1 MFANSRNLI
10 TSSMIPLL
18 VFALGLG
25 ASTFSA
31 AADKIVMPT
40 RGICAH
46 RGACVS
52 HPENTLPA
60 FTEAIRLGVHQIE
73 FDVYLTKDKQC
84 IVIHD
89 GTVDRTT
96 NGSGKVSQLT
106 LAEIKRL
113 DAGSWKNA
121 KFAGVKVPTLRE
133 TLAMMPNNIW
143 LNVHTRG
150 GPDAGAAVAREIV
163 RQGRQHQAF
172 LATGWSESAAA
183 RKVLPGILIC
193 NMRHQGFDSR
203 YVNESLERGDQF
215 VQLLRGVASPQNM
228 ARLKKA
234 GVRINYFGF
243 DLRHPDRLKH
253 YFDAGVDFPLV
264 DDVEKMMK
272 GAEALG
278 IKRWKPVY
286 RNDIDKQ
293 NIIVHDDLTVAKA
306 APRSPRDRACSQGE
320 VKGTDSP

>member
-1 MFANSRNLI
+1 M
-10 TSSMIPLL
+10 
-18 VFALGLG
+18 
-25 ASTFSA
+25 
-31 AADKIVMPT
+31 ADEKIVMPT

-60 FTEAIRLGVHQIE
+60 LAEAIRLGVHMIE
-73 FDVYLTKDKQC
+73 FDVYLTKDKEC
-84 IVIHD
+84 VVIHD
-89 GTVDRTT
+89 GSVDRTT
-96 NGSGKVSQLT
+96 DGSGKVSELT
-106 LAEIKRL
+106 LAEIRRL
-113 DAGSWKNA
+113 DAGNWKDA
-121 KFAGVKVPTLRE
+121 RFVGVKVPTLQE
-133 TLAMMPNNIW
+133 TLAMMPENIW

-150 GPDAGAAVAREIV
+150 GADAGTEVAREIV
-163 RQGRQHQAF
+163 LQGRQHQAF

-183 RKVLPGILIC
+183 RKVHPGILIC
-193 NMRHQGFDSR
+193 NMRNQGYDLR

-215 VQLLRGVASPQNM
+215 VQLLRDVASPENM

-243 DLRHPDRLKH
+243 DLRHPRRLKR

-264 DDVEKMMK
+264 DDVEMMMP

-286 RNDIDKQ
+286 RKGNDKQ
-293 NIIVHDDLTVAKA
+293 ND
-306 APRSPRDRACSQGE
+306 
-320 VKGTDSP
+320 

>member
-1 MFANSRNLI
+1 VSQTRRNLRAFYMKPLCLI
-10 TSSMIPLL
+10 TLGL
-18 VFALGLG
+18 ALGFGPCSL
-25 ASTFSA
+25 SM
-31 AADKIVMPT
+31 ADEKIVMPT

-60 FTEAIRLGVHQIE
+60 FAEAIRLGVHQIE

-84 IVIHD
+84 VVIHD
-89 GTVDRTT
+89 GSVDRTT
-96 NGSGKVSQLT
+96 DGSGKVSELT
-106 LAEIKRL
+106 LAEIRRL

-133 TLAMMPNNIW
+133 TLAMMPVNVW

-150 GPDAGAAVAREIV
+150 GADAGTAVAREIV

-183 RKVLPGILIC
+183 RKVFPGILIC
-193 NMRHQGFDSR
+193 NMRYQGFDSR
-203 YVNESLERGDQF
+203 YVNQSLERGDQF
-215 VQLLRGVASPQNM
+215 VQLLRGVASPKNM

-234 GVRINYFGF
+234 GVRINYFGY
-243 DLRHPDRLKH
+243 DLRHPDRLKR

-264 DDVEKMMK
+264 DDVEKMMP

-286 RNDIDKQ
+286 RKDNDKQ
-293 NIIVHDDLTVAKA
+293 ND
-306 APRSPRDRACSQGE
+306 
-320 VKGTDSP
+320 

>member
-1 MFANSRNLI
+1 MKPIRL
-10 TSSMIPLL
+10 
-18 VFALGLG
+18 FALSASLIFGLSG
-25 ASTFSA
+25 ALSM
-31 AADKIVMPT
+31 ADEKIVMPT

-60 FTEAIRLGVHQIE
+60 FAEAIRLGVHMIE

-84 IVIHD
+84 VVIHD
-89 GTVDRTT
+89 GSVDRTT
-96 NGSGKVSQLT
+96 DGSGKVSELT
-106 LAEIKRL
+106 LAEIRRL
-113 DAGSWKNA
+113 DAGNWKDA
-121 KFAGVKVPTLRE
+121 RFVGVKVPTLRE
-133 TLAMMPNNIW
+133 TLAMMPENIW

-150 GPDAGAAVAREIV
+150 GADAGTAVAREIV

-183 RKVLPGILIC
+183 RKVHPGILIC
-193 NMRHQGFDSR
+193 NMRNQGHDLQ

-215 VQLLRGVASPQNM
+215 VQLLRDVASPENM

-243 DLRHPDRLKH
+243 DLRHPDRLKR

-264 DDVEKMMK
+264 DDVEKMMP

-286 RNDIDKQ
+286 RKGNDKQ
-293 NIIVHDDLTVAKA
+293 ND
-306 APRSPRDRACSQGE
+306 
-320 VKGTDSP
+320 

>member
-1 MFANSRNLI
+1 MKPVRLF
-10 TSSMIPLL
+10 
-18 VFALGLG
+18 VLGLG
-25 ASTFSA
+25 LVFGPCALSMA
-31 AADKIVMPT
+31 GEKIVMPT

-60 FTEAIRLGVHQIE
+60 FAEAIRLGVHQME

-84 IVIHD
+84 VVIHD
-89 GTVDRTT
+89 GSVDRTT
-96 NGSGKVSQLT
+96 NGSGKVSEMT
-106 LAEIKRL
+106 LAEIRRL
-113 DAGSWKNA
+113 DAGSWKDA
-121 KFAGVKVPTLRE
+121 RFAGVKVPTLRE
-133 TLAMMPNNIW
+133 TLAMMPENIW

-150 GPDAGAAVAREIV
+150 GAEAGAAVAREIV

-183 RKVLPGILIC
+183 RKVHPSILIC
-193 NMRHQGFDSR
+193 NMRHQGYDSR

-215 VQLLRGVASPQNM
+215 VQLLRGVASPENM

-243 DLRHPDRLKH
+243 DLRHPDRLKR

-264 DDVEKMMK
+264 DDVGKMMP

-286 RNDIDKQ
+286 RKNHHKKNND
-293 NIIVHDDLTVAKA
+293 
-306 APRSPRDRACSQGE
+306 GE
-320 VKGTDSP
+320 TR